1 MNKKEK
7 GLEKAE
13 GAENADS
20 RRYEW
25 KRQMQRIRR
34 RKKEVEEQ
42 RVLSSVVENLD
53 DSKVSMKTLFNVCLG
68 MTRGCIYSESS
79 RTRSLETTRK

>member
-7 GLEKAE
+7 GLEKVEA
-13 GAENADS
+13 AENADS

-34 RKKEVEEQ
+34 RKKEEEGQ
-42 RVLSSVVENLD
+42 RVLSSRVENLG

-68 MTRGCIYSESS
+68 MTHGCIYSESL